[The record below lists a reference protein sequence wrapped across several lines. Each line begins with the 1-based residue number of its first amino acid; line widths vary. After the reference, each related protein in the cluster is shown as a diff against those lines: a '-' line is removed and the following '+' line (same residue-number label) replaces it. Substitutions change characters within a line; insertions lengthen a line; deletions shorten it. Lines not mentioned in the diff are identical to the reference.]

1 MGLTKIFDEGSFLWR
16 LFKKRKKQK
25 PEKSFDDVMV
35 LIEKNGQMKLVI
47 NEEEIEYGNWKLE
60 NFEFLKVLGKGTFG
74 KVMLCREKS
83 SNHMYAMK
91 ILKKDYIIKKKEVE
105 NTITENRVLQSMR
118 HPFLIVSILFLRR
131 KSSSLIL
138 MFFVKDLKYSFTTQD
153 RLCFVMEYVNGGE
166 LFFHLTMEKQF
177 TEVCKKILW
186 IKEHL

>member
-16 LFKKRKKQK
+16 LFIKRKKQK

-91 ILKKDYIIKKKEVE
+91 ILKKD
-105 NTITENRVLQSMR
+105 
-118 HPFLIVSILFLRR
+118 
-131 KSSSLIL
+131 
-138 MFFVKDLKYSFTTQD
+138 
-153 RLCFVMEYVNGGE
+153 
-166 LFFHLTMEKQF
+166 
-177 TEVCKKILW
+177 
-186 IKEHL
+186 